1 VTIDPASIRALTFD
15 VFGTVVDWRSS
26 LICEGEA
33 LGRAKGL
40 RVSWSAFAD
49 AWRGFYQPM
58 LERVRSGTLPWT
70 RLDDLHRMALDQ
82 LLVQFGVVG
91 LTEEEID
98 HLNRA
103 WHRLDPWHDTVPGLV
118 RLRRKFILATLSNGN
133 VALLVNMAKR
143 AGLPWD
149 AILGAEVAR
158 HYKPQ
163 PAAYRTTAELLGL
176 APAQCLMVAAHNG
189 DLAAAGA
196 LGFRTAFVHRRTEH
210 GPTQT
215 TDLRPARD
223 WDVVADD
230 FIDLAEQ
237 LGC

>member
-1 VTIDPASIRALTFD
+1 MIRPPRIPTLFPHTPLSR
-15 VFGTVVDWRSS
+15 FGT
-26 LICEGEA
+26 
-33 LGRAKGL
+33 
-40 RVSWSAFAD
+40 SA
-49 AWRGFYQPM
+49 R
-58 LERVRSGTLPWT
+58 
-70 RLDDLHRMALDQ
+70 
-82 LLVQFGVVG
+82 
-91 LTEEEID
+91 
-98 HLNRA
+98 
-103 WHRLDPWHDTVPGLV
+103 
-118 RLRRKFILATLSNGN
+118 
-133 VALLVNMAKR
+133 R
-143 AGLPWD
+143 AGPR
-149 AILGAEVAR
+149 GAAPRGAGVAR

>member
-26 LICEGEA
+26 LIREGEA

-70 RLDDLHRMALDQ
+70 KLDDLHRMALDQ
-82 LLVQFGVVG
+82 
-91 LTEEEID
+91 
-98 HLNRA
+98 
-103 WHRLDPWHDTVPGLV
+103 PWHDAVPGLV

-215 TDLRPARD
+215 TDLRPSRD